1 MAMSEN
7 LTASTDRSASAEE
20 ADPELSTFRRV
31 VEWLANRNSFAI
43 VGAFLVSGLTADH
56 LGVPEPADNVL
67 YLIGGVLPLVLAT
80 VSTTEDGYDHDLS
93 NWTRAKIIASQLAW
107 SVTPWGLLTQVLQ
120 LGGTAVAYIR
130 HRGRPPNR
138 TRRTPTTEFS
148 VPVESEWTVTNGGVT
163 KSTSHS
169 WGLVS
174 QRYAYD
180 LVITDDNGDTHEGNG
195 QQLVDYYAFGAPV
208 TAPADGT
215 IVAVED
221 GLRDHPVP
229 GSARVEWRTWNIVG
243 NHVVI
248 EHDDGEYST
257 LAHLREGSVTVSPGE
272 RVSRGDVVGECGNSG
287 MSTEPHLHFQVQDHA
302 NVWIAAGLVPRFRNV
317 ELSRPD
323 DRRTDHD
330 VYDAPDTAETLYL
343 WAGDRVTAGSEGG
356 ESA

>member
-1 MAMSEN
+1 MGEN
-7 LTASTDRSASAEE
+7 LTASADRSASAEGS
-20 ADPELSTFRRV
+20 DSELSASRRV

-43 VGAFLVSGLTADH
+43 VGVCFASGLAADH
-56 LGVPEPADNVL
+56 VGVPDPADTVL
-67 YLIGGVLPLVLAT
+67 FVIGGVLPLVLAT

-93 NWTRAKIIASQLAW
+93 NWTRAKIIAAQLAW
-107 SVTPWGLLTQVLQ
+107 SVTPWGLVTQFLQ

-130 HRGRPPNR
+130 HLGRPPSR
-138 TRRTPTTEFS
+138 ARKTPTTEFS
-148 VPVESEWTVTNGGVT
+148 LPMEREWTVINGGVT

-180 LVITDDNGDTHEGNG
+180 LVVTDDDGDTHEGDG
-195 QQLVDYYAFGAPV
+195 QRLADYYAFGAPV

-221 GLRDHPVP
+221 GLRDHPAP

-243 NHVVI
+243 NYVVI

-257 LAHLREGSVTVSPGE
+257 LAHLRAGSVTVAPGE
-272 RVSRGDVVGECGNSG
+272 EVSRGDVVGECGNSG

-302 NVWIAAGLVPRFRNV
+302 NFWIAAGLVPRFRDV
-317 ELSRPD
+317 TMSRAD
-323 DRRTDHD
+323 DRRAAHD
-330 VYDAPDTAETLYL
+330 VYDSPDEAEAPYL

-356 ESA
+356 EPT